1 MDNVPLTPSRK
12 AQELFD
18 ATRRRIQGLAAA
30 QRLWDRHLNDTEK
43 QILGRPF
50 RRAFEQYPKAEWMW
64 VKVKNVNQSIAVI
77 DVAETLNLITQADAE
92 WLRREGGELPSHPA
106 EAKNV
111 AIERGDLV
119 LSLKDK
125 KLHWN
130 GREYEIPFGNHPA
143 LWDFLLTACRC
154 AKSGESIGWDTFGD
168 NKGLNYVAGT
178 KSKLSKLPGFPLD
191 VIDLFVSDG
200 RKRQRLD
207 LAPERIHLFD

>member
-64 VKVKNVNQSIAVI
+64 AKVKNVNQSIAVI

-92 WLRREGGELPSHPA
+92 WLRREGGELPSDPA

-130 GREYEIPFGNHPA
+130 GHEYEIPFGNHPA
-143 LWDFLLTACRC
+143 LWDFLATACRL
-154 AKSGESIGWDTFGD
+154 AKRRESMGWDTFES
-168 NKGLNYVAGT
+168 KSENYVAQT
-178 KSKLSKLPGFPLD
+178 KSKLSTLPGFPPDL
-191 VIDLFVSDG
+191 IDLFESDG
-200 RKRQRLD
+200 PKRQRLD
-207 LAPERIHLFD
+207 LEPERIHLFD

>member
-1 MDNVPLTPSRK
+1 MKRFPISSPSGHFSAVGRDGTIRRYIIRCETDRIEDEPMDNVPLTPSRK

-64 VKVKNVNQSIAVI
+64 AKVKNVNQSIAVI
-77 DVAETLNLITQADAE
+77 DVAETLNFITQADAE
-92 WLRREGGELPSHPA
+92 WLRREGGELPSDPA

-130 GREYEIPFGNHPA
+130 FE
-143 LWDFLLTACRC
+143 
-154 AKSGESIGWDTFGD
+154 
-168 NKGLNYVAGT
+168 
-178 KSKLSKLPGFPLD
+178 
-191 VIDLFVSDG
+191 
-200 RKRQRLD
+200 
-207 LAPERIHLFD
+207 